1 MTTDAPIAA
10 EYRAGLGNVPAA
22 AVVVGAE
29 TPFAEAPPGQPGYV
43 SFETF
48 MAGVFTST
56 VLGEMSDKVDL
67 WETPPSALRDTF
79 LRQVYSDGVV
89 DLLGDWR
96 FGENMQPPRR
106 GELRTD

>member
-1 MTTDAPIAA
+1 
-10 EYRAGLGNVPAA
+10 
-22 AVVVGAE
+22 
-29 TPFAEAPPGQPGYV
+29 
-43 SFETF
+43 

-96 FGENMQPPRR
+96 FGEWGR
-106 GELRTD
+106 GDGRLSWEDRAGD